1 MDVVSRMFLTLRRLC
16 VVRTLLLS
24 ADERKANSRRC
35 RLMHLVETSKGVD
48 WWTNGE
54 CAGGDE
60 WCAYCTASVGDWL
73 VAEAKRGWLVRLW
86 EEGSDGAA
94 RDVKRRIRRKA
105 NLQILQYPCKL
116 VRIK

>member
-16 VVRTLLLS
+16 VVRTLLRS

-35 RLMHLVETSKGVD
+35 RPMHLVETSKGVD

-94 RDVKRRIRRKA
+94 RDVKRRIRWKA
-105 NLQILQYPCKL
+105 NLQNLQYPCKL
-116 VRIK
+116 VWIK